1 MRLWRWSHAP
11 YWGSSENAYHRRP
24 SAAHPDLFDQLV
36 QHRIG
41 GAGTAGVSAEELQE
55 VRAGYYAMVSLVD
68 DEVGRILA
76 TLEYEGPSDNTVE
89 AEKLEPARSV

>member
-24 SAAHPDLFDQLV
+24 SAAHPDLFDQLG
-36 QHRIG
+36 QHRTG
-41 GAGTAGVSAEELQE
+41 GAGTAGVSADELQE